1 MGLSDRKLGMP
12 RKTETAALAKKIGK
26 VLREG
31 TASTVAEELP
41 DDIKKLLERMRKDDS
56 KPKKS

>member
-1 MGLSDRKLGMP
+1 MP
-12 RKTETAALAKKIGK
+12 RKTETDALAKKIGE

-31 TASTVAEELP
+31 TASTVAEEFP
-41 DDIKKLLERMRKDDS
+41 DNIKKLLERMRKDDS